1 MTDTTDSIAPRSVP
15 NILVT
20 GPDKRLP
27 TGWWATRLLCAL
39 CGLRAIYSTPN
50 RPVPQDDIQG
60 VIIGGGD
67 DIEPEHYGLL
77 KHPERRYDPARDDL
91 ELRVLDMAL
100 KADLPI
106 LGICRGAQLL
116 NVMLGGSLHPDIRA
130 LRQLTPN
137 RWSVLPVKT
146 VQTEP
151 GSLLQ
156 HHTRRA
162 SLRVNSLHN
171 QAIDNLAAPLKV
183 SARDQDGFI
192 QAVEMPSRRFV
203 IGVQWHPE
211 YLPYQQAQRDLL
223 RAFRQ
228 AALDIPRELH

>member
-1 MTDTTDSIAPRSVP
+1 MTEATTAIATP

-20 GPDKRLP
+20 GPDTRWR
-27 TGWWATRLLCAL
+27 TGWWATRLLCTL
-39 CGLRAIYSTPN
+39 CGMRAIYSTPK

-91 ELRVLDMAL
+91 ELRMLDMAL

-116 NVMLGGSLHPDIRA
+116 NVMQGGSLYPDIRPLRRQTSNRRTIFPVKQAKLEPDSLLHTHVHVPA
-130 LRQLTPN
+130 LRI
-137 RWSVLPVKT
+137 
-146 VQTEP
+146 
-151 GSLLQ
+151 
-156 HHTRRA
+156 
-162 SLRVNSLHN
+162 NSLHN
-171 QAIDNLAAPLKV
+171 QAIDQVATTLKV

-223 RAFRQ
+223 HAFRR
-228 AALDIPRELH
+228 AALRTPHELH

>member
-1 MTDTTDSIAPRSVP
+1 MTDTSDTTALGSAP

-20 GPDKRLP
+20 GPDKRLR

-39 CGLRAIYSTPN
+39 CGLRPIYSTPN

-91 ELRVLDMAL
+91 ELRILEMAL

-116 NVMLGGSLHPDIRA
+116 NVMLGGSLYPDIRS

-137 RWSVLPVKT
+137 RWTVLPVKT

-151 GSLLQ
+151 GSLLRQ
-156 HHTRRA
+156 HTQRP

-171 QAIDNLAAPLKV
+171 QAIDKLATPLSV

-211 YLPYQQAQRDLL
+211 YLPYQQAQRHLL

-228 AALDIPRELH
+228 AALRIPRALH

>member
-1 MTDTTDSIAPRSVP
+1 MTDPQSPIAPP

-20 GPDKRLP
+20 GPDKRWR

-50 RPVPQDDIQG
+50 RPIPQDDIQG

-91 ELRVLDMAL
+91 ELRMLDMAL

-116 NVMLGGSLHPDIRA
+116 NVMLGGSLYPDIRP
-130 LRQLTPN
+130 LRKHTPN
-137 RWSVLPVKT
+137 RWTVFPIKD
-146 VQTEP
+146 VQTETD
-151 GSLLQ
+151 SLLQ
-156 HHTRRA
+156 RHTQHSR
-162 SLRVNSLHN
+162 LRVNSLHN
-171 QAIDNLAAPLKV
+171 QAIATLAAPLKV

-192 QAVEMPSRRFV
+192 QAVEMPSRSFV

-211 YLPYQQAQRDLL
+211 YLPYQKAQRNLL
-223 RAFRQ
+223 HAFRL
-228 AALDIPRELH
+228 AAQRTPRELH